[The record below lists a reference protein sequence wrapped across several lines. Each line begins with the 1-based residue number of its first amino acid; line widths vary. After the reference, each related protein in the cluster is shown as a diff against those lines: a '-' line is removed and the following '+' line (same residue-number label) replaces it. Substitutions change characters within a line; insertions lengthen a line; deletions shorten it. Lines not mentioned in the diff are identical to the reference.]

1 MFKGVLAKYSEKPPV
16 TGLFFI
22 VFMIFA
28 MIMIWSTVERQ
39 RSFMTNQLYFGEK
52 AAANASDAV
61 QAALSNRKRF
71 VQLFVEDKIEII
83 NVLVADPENEQLFN
97 YIKQGLL
104 RYIPDLFTINL
115 TNDQGQLLVS
125 DFEGFTGGM
134 CLNDIELFSESGRHS
149 PRVHPNHVLYHYD
162 VLERFEFKEKEYVFF
177 ASFGLNEIAKALKHA
192 SPKGHKLILARDIDS
207 DYLIEVSELG
217 SRDKI
222 KDRVDFRMTDEEL
235 SRVLS
240 KTKIEN
246 TQWTVLDVIEESQVE
261 LFNVG
266 LIKQNII
273 VFFIFTLLLIIVR
286 YFIVAKI
293 LRQSRRIQNLN
304 QDLQELV
311 LIDGLTG
318 LYNKSYLN
326 TQLEK
331 EWSRALRD
339 KKKIT
344 VMLIDIDHFKL
355 YNDNYGHV
363 EGDKCLQEVALVIME
378 TFQRE
383 NDFVSRF
390 GGEEF
395 CVVLNDQSA
404 DAPAPAELASKVHT
418 LLKERNIAHEFSPT
432 APHVTISIGIASVV
446 PNIEVISEWVVNKAD
461 GALYKAKHEGRNTT
475 CYDE

>member
-1 MFKGVLAKYSEKPPV
+1 MIKSVLARYSEKPPV

-22 VFMIFA
+22 VFIIFA
-28 MIMIWSTVERQ
+28 VIMIWSTVERQ
-39 RSFMTNQLYFGEK
+39 HSFMTNQVYFGEK
-52 AAANASDAV
+52 AAVNARDAV

-71 VQLFVEDKIEII
+71 VQLFVEDKIELIS
-83 NVLVADPENEQLFN
+83 VLVADPENEQLFN

-115 TNDQGQLLVS
+115 TNDQGQLLIS
-125 DFEGFTGGM
+125 DFEGFTGPM
-134 CLNDIELFSESGRHS
+134 CLNDVMVFSESGHHLS
-149 PRVHPNHVLYHYD
+149 KVHPNHILYHYD
-162 VLERFEFKEKEYVFF
+162 VLERFEIKEKEYVFF

-192 SPKGHKLILARDIDS
+192 SPEGHKLILVRDVDS
-207 DYLIEVSELG
+207 NYLIEISELG

-222 KDRVDFRMTDEEL
+222 KDRVDFRMTNEEL

-240 KTKIEN
+240 KTKVKG
-246 TQWTVLDVIEESQVE
+246 TQWVVLDTIEESQVE
-261 LFNVG
+261 LFNAG

-293 LRQSRRIQNLN
+293 LKQSRKIQVLN
-304 QDLQELV
+304 QGLQELV
-311 LIDGLTG
+311 LVDGLTG
-318 LYNKSYLN
+318 LYNKGYLN
-326 TQLEK
+326 SQLEK

-339 KKKIT
+339 KKEIT

-363 EGDKCLQEVALVIME
+363 QGDKCLQEVALVIKE
-378 TFQRE
+378 VFQRE

-404 DAPAPAELASKVHT
+404 ENPAELASKVHA
-418 LLKERNIAHEFSPT
+418 LLKERKITHEFSPT
-432 APHVTISIGIASVV
+432 APHVTISIGVASIV
-446 PNIEVISEWVVNKAD
+446 PNIEMVSEWLVNKAD
-461 GALYKAKHEGRNTT
+461 RALYKAKHEGRNTT